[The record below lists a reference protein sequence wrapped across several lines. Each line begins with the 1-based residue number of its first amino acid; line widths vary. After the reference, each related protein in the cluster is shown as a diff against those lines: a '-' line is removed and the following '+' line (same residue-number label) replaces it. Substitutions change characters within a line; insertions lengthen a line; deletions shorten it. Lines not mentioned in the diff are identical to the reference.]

1 MRHAVAPML
10 LASLLLAAPTA
21 GSAEQSYRADYT
33 VTLLGLP
40 VAKASFDSTFTARDF
55 RIEGS
60 LSSAGIARV
69 FDKTTGT
76 TRVEGRI
83 GKDGAQPRTFSSA
96 YKSGKKS
103 SRTTIRYSGGRVASV
118 SNTPEPRKGKRW
130 VEVRESHLR
139 AALDPL
145 SSTLIRTDD
154 PRKVCNRTIQVFDGE
169 MRLDLKLT
177 QRATTD
183 ARITCDARFLPV
195 SGYRQGRK
203 QIEFLKNQSRIS
215 ITFAELGGTGF
226 YTPVD
231 ASVGTQIGT
240 LRIAAT
246 HIEAR

>member
-1 MRHAVAPML
+1 MRHALAPL
-10 LASLLLAAPTA
+10 LMAPLLLTAPAAN
-21 GSAEQSYRADYT
+21 SAEQSYRANYT

-40 VAKASFDSTFTARDF
+40 VAKARFDSTFTARDF

-60 LSSAGIARV
+60 LSSAGIARI

-76 TRVEGRI
+76 TKVEGRI
-83 GKDGAQPRTFSSA
+83 GKEGAQPRTFSSA

-103 SRTTIRYSGGRVASV
+103 SRTTIRYAGGRVSSV
-118 SNTPEPRKGKRW
+118 SNTPEPRKGKTW

-145 SSTLIRTDD
+145 SSTLIRTED
-154 PRKVCNRTIQVFDGE
+154 PGKVCNRTIQVFDGE
-169 MRLDLKLT
+169 MRIDLKLSP
-177 QRATTD
+177 RKSEGE
-183 ARITCDARFLPV
+183 RITCDARFVPV

-215 ITFAELGGTGF
+215 ITFAELGETGF

-246 HIEAR
+246 HIAAR